1 MKKTFILG
9 LVLAISSSAYGY
21 TLNKVAE
28 TGARWKS
35 FPINIRLNPRN
46 SGLPDAEVQRVITKA
61 MGSWNTGVSKDVL
74 AVSSMDYS
82 VNASE
87 GMNMDGINSITFS
100 SNFRED
106 SNGFDPDV
114 TVAIGGQY
122 GDGNEMVD
130 AFIIFNAESVAWS
143 TDKINNSGKGLY
155 GDDLETIAL
164 HELGHVIGLGH
175 SNVNYAVMSAAR
187 TARTARDLD
196 QDDID
201 GAKYLSNSAN
211 GYAKGS
217 GNGYSSDASGSAGCG
232 SIIDNNSGNSGNNI
246 GGMAAMML
254 IPVSILVFA
263 RKRVREFN

>member
-9 LVLAISSSAYGY
+9 LVLAISSSTYGY

-35 FPINIRLNPRN
+35 FPINIKLNPRN
-46 SGLPDAEVQRVITKA
+46 SGLPEAEVQRVITRA
-61 MGSWNTGVSKDVL
+61 MGSWNTGVSKDIL

-82 VNASE
+82 VSASE
-87 GMNMDGINSITFS
+87 GMNMDGVNSITFS

-143 TDKINNSGKGLY
+143 TDKINNSNKGFY
-155 GDDLETIAL
+155 SDDLETIAL
-164 HELGHVIGLGH
+164 HELGHVLGLGH
-175 SNVNYAVMSAAR
+175 SEVNYAAMASNR
-187 TARTARDLD
+187 TTRTLRDLD

-201 GAKYLSNSAN
+201 GAKYLINSAN

-232 SIIDNNSGNSGNNI
+232 TIDNNSGNNGNNI

-254 IPVSILVFA
+254 LPVTLLVFA
-263 RKRVREFN
+263 RKRLREFN